1 MFGADCTA
9 HADTQCTPNFN
20 SITMVVT
27 RCSGS
32 CRCSSVV
39 TLSLSLFLLLTVILS
54 SGLIHPTQAGRRKKA
69 KKRKSRRTSNG
80 STGVYKQ
87 AQLPGSRLLQTHTP
101 PHRYLPV
108 HILGLCWTL
117 PYWKGYAVRFLA
129 LTPSTITLTCTPLP
143 TTPGEF
149 DGDPLASYGGIH
161 KLPRATSATFASELA
176 TSGAVGWRKLQ
187 GQAVQQ
193 PRGAGVAVS
202 LTLPDI
208 QWNDLVRALSAMEVL
223 EFQVR

>member
-27 RCSGS
+27 RSSGS

-87 AQLPGSRLLQTHTP
+87 AQLSSFQAHDCCKHTRRHTDISLSTSWDFVGPFPIGKGTPFAFSLSP
-101 PHRYLPV
+101 PLPSHSHAHPCQQHQASLTATRWLATAVSTSCRVPPLPRLPV
-108 HILGLCWTL
+108 NSLPLGLLGGASSRGRQYNNPEARVLLSRSHCQTYNGMTL
-117 PYWKGYAVRFLA
+117 
-129 LTPSTITLTCTPLP
+129 
-143 TTPGEF
+143 
-149 DGDPLASYGGIH
+149 
-161 KLPRATSATFASELA
+161 
-176 TSGAVGWRKLQ
+176 
-187 GQAVQQ
+187 
-193 PRGAGVAVS
+193 
-202 LTLPDI
+202 
-208 QWNDLVRALSAMEVL
+208 
-223 EFQVR
+223 